1 METTM
6 KKSSVYTRT
15 GDAGMTSLVGGSRI
29 SKSSDRLEAYG
40 TIDELNSYI
49 GLLAALPATAD
60 DVRPILLD
68 IQHTL
73 FDIGGYL
80 ACDPESDFQLPT
92 GVTPG
97 RIEAIERMIDLLDSR
112 LPSHNR
118 FILPG
123 GSIESAHCQ
132 IARTVCRRA
141 ERRII
146 TLSAHAPVAPEVIAY
161 VNRLSDLLFIIA
173 RNYNIRQNIAE
184 IFWEN
189 TK

>member
-1 METTM
+1 
-6 KKSSVYTRT
+6 
-15 GDAGMTSLVGGSRI
+15 MTSLVGGSRV

-40 TIDELNSYI
+40 TIDELNSHI
-49 GLLAALPATAD
+49 GLLAAFPATTD
-60 DVRPILLD
+60 DLRALMLD

-80 ACDPESDFQLPT
+80 ACDPESDFRLPT
-92 GVTPG
+92 GVTPE
-97 RIEAIERMIDLLDSR
+97 RIAAIERTIDRLDSR
-112 LPSHNR
+112 LH
-118 FILPG
+118 
-123 GSIESAHCQ
+123 A
-132 IARTVCRRA
+132 VRRS

-146 TLSAHAPVAPEVIAY
+146 TLSAHSPVAPEVIAY

-189 TK
+189 SK

>member
-1 METTM
+1 M

-15 GDAGMTSLVGGSRI
+15 GDAGMTSLVGGSRV

-40 TIDELNSYI
+40 TIDELNSHI
-49 GLLAALPATAD
+49 GLLAAFPATTD
-60 DVRPILLD
+60 DLRALMLD

-80 ACDPESDFQLPT
+80 ACDPASDFRLP
-92 GVTPG
+92 
-97 RIEAIERMIDLLDSR
+97 IERTIDRLDSR
-112 LPSHNR
+112 LPAHNR

-123 GSIESAHCQ
+123 GSMESAHCQ

-146 TLSAHAPVAPEVIAY
+146 TLSAHSPVAPEVIAY

-189 TK
+189 SK

>member
-1 METTM
+1 M

-15 GDAGMTSLVGGSRI
+15 GDAGMTSLVGGSRV

-40 TIDELNSYI
+40 TIDELNSHI
-49 GLLAALPATAD
+49 GLLAAFPATPD
-60 DVRPILLD
+60 DLRALMLD

-80 ACDPESDFQLPT
+80 ACDPESDFRLPT
-92 GVTPG
+92 GVSAE
-97 RIEAIERMIDLLDSR
+97 RIAAIEHTIDRLDSR
-112 LPSHNR
+112 LPAHNR

-123 GSIESAHCQ
+123 GSMESAHCQ

-146 TLSAHAPVAPEVIAY
+146 TLSARASVAPEVIAY

-173 RNYNIRQNIAE
+173 RNYNVTQNIAE

-189 TK
+189 SK